1 MSASLFLHPLAKPS
15 SAPAA
20 PPSKLSASDVALAQA
35 VRKHLF
41 DFKAAAE
48 ELGLDAADCRSRWAE
63 LDLSACV
70 GYAAAA
76 PDENTEQQGPFAS
89 SKPSDFNIFHNSL
102 GKQMDSI
109 FSGVRATLPSMDDD
123 DDDSDSEASPLRTK
137 AVPSLKV
144 QEVDDMPALD
154 SEDDDDDEEEP
165 PHRRLA
171 HHHRQPAAAAPRMAA
186 EAVVERR
193 HRKRGVTAT
202 GRAKVIKAAA
212 AVVVRA

>member
-137 AVPSLKV
+137 AVPSSLKL

-154 SEDDDDDEEEP
+154 SEDDDDDEEE
-165 PHRRLA
+165 
-171 HHHRQPAAAAPRMAA
+171 AAAPPPRACLLYTSDAA
-186 EAVVERR
+186 E
-193 HRKRGVTAT
+193 H
-202 GRAKVIKAAA
+202 GR
-212 AVVVRA
+212 